1 MATGSSNDEL
11 EATMKKLVA
20 SFSRIAKGM
29 EIGLTAGESE
39 SQQLRKELCDCWDE
53 MVDVCNKCETSINQE
68 KFKEMQERYKLLLSQ
83 ASDSDKE
90 DTSCENSISSRS
102 SAASRK
108 RRAELRLRQ

>member
-20 SFSRIAKGM
+20 SFSRIAKAM

-53 MVDVCNKCETSINQE
+53 MVDVRNKCETSINQE
-68 KFKEMQERYKLLLSQ
+68 KFKEMQERYNCYLKPVTRIKRTQ
-83 ASDSDKE
+83 AAKILFHHAV
-90 DTSCENSISSRS
+90 T
-102 SAASRK
+102 
-108 RRAELRLRQ
+108 